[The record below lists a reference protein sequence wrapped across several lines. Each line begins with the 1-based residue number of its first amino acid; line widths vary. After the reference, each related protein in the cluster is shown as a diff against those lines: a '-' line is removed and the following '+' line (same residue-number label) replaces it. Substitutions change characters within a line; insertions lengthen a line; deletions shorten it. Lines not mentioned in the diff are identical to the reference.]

1 MGRFSLP
8 LSGYEQ
14 TGLEAQVEQ
23 DPAAEAHSFAGDRR
37 ASPGSRRRERDPD
50 VSVQRPVS
58 QRCPGKVEPRG
69 LADPSVAGVIAGG
82 VSFAGRSNANAVTI
96 SIAIT

>member
-1 MGRFSLP
+1 

-14 TGLEAQVEQ
+14 IRLEAQVEQ
-23 DPAAEAHSFAGDRR
+23 DAAAEAHSFAGGRR
-37 ASPGSRRRERDPD
+37 ASPGNRRRERDLD
-50 VSVQRPVS
+50 VPVQRPVS

-69 LADPSVAGVIAGG
+69 LADPGVAGIIAGG
-82 VSFAGRSNANAVTI
+82 VSFAGRSNANAVTV

>member
-1 MGRFSLP
+1 VGRFSLP
-8 LSGYEQ
+8 LSGHEQ
-14 TGLEAQVEQ
+14 IRLEAQAEQ
-23 DPAAEAHSFAGDRR
+23 DAAAEAHSFAGGRR
-37 ASPGSRRRERDPD
+37 NSPGNRRRERDPD

-69 LADPSVAGVIAGG
+69 LADPGVAGG
-82 VSFAGRSNANAVTI
+82 VSFAGRSNANAVTF

>member
-1 MGRFSLP
+1 VGRFSLP

-14 TGLEAQVEQ
+14 IRLEAQVEQ
-23 DPAAEAHSFAGDRR
+23 DAAAEAHSFAGDRR

-50 VSVQRPVS
+50 VSVQGPVS
-58 QRCPGKVEPRG
+58 QRCRGKVQPRG
-69 LADPSVAGVIAGG
+69 LADPGFAGVTPVG
-82 VSFAGRSNANAVTI
+82 VAFASCSNANAVTV